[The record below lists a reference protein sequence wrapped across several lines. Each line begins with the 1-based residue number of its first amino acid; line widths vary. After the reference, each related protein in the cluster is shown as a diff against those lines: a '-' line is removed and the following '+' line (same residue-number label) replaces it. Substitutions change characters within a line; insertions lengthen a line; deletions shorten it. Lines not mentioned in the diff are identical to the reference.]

1 MGQKFLIMN
10 ENSSY
15 LGDLKTPKST
25 GTSCQIEIHFIF
37 FTEHDYKVSTSFMK
51 ENKGYKLLKA
61 AKWIFIRWL
70 VPGRLFT
77 VRSTG

>member
-10 ENSSY
+10 ENSFY

-37 FTEHDYKVSTSFMK
+37 FTEHNNKVSTSFMK
-51 ENKGYKLLKA
+51 ENKGYKLLKTA
-61 AKWIFIRWL
+61 IAKWWL